1 MRCGQNF
8 PAPLANSPA
17 IFATVATRFAATGT
31 LYRSPPRWRESSMTT
46 RCHVGIAQAVFENRS
61 GTFASSLWLLISAK
75 DGRRPI
81 MSDYDYRN
89 PEDPFQRDTAY
100 DPNVR
105 TGNSA
110 WGWIAAA
117 VFVAIV
123 LAVVFGMGH
132 QPGQN
137 GTNTASN
144 EMRSPAATQMAP
156 PAKPSPTTSAAP
168 STTPAPANPAPP
180 VTPAPNSNP
189 QQ

>member
-1 MRCGQNF
+1 
-8 PAPLANSPA
+8 
-17 IFATVATRFAATGT
+17 
-31 LYRSPPRWRESSMTT
+31 
-46 RCHVGIAQAVFENRS
+46 
-61 GTFASSLWLLISAK
+61 
-75 DGRRPI
+75 

-144 EMRSPAATQMAP
+144 EMRSPATTQMAP

>member
-1 MRCGQNF
+1 
-8 PAPLANSPA
+8 
-17 IFATVATRFAATGT
+17 
-31 LYRSPPRWRESSMTT
+31 
-46 RCHVGIAQAVFENRS
+46 
-61 GTFASSLWLLISAK
+61 
-75 DGRRPI
+75 

-123 LAVVFGMGH
+123 LAVVFGMGR

-144 EMRSPAATQMAP
+144 ETRAPASQMAP
-156 PAKPSPTTSAAP
+156 PATNP
-168 STTPAPANPAPP
+168 STPASPAPANPAPNNN
-180 VTPAPNSNP
+180 AH
-189 QQ
+189 

>member
-1 MRCGQNF
+1 
-8 PAPLANSPA
+8 
-17 IFATVATRFAATGT
+17 
-31 LYRSPPRWRESSMTT
+31 
-46 RCHVGIAQAVFENRS
+46 
-61 GTFASSLWLLISAK
+61 
-75 DGRRPI
+75 

-89 PEDPFQRDTAY
+89 SQDPFERDTAY

-137 GTNTASN
+137 GTNTAANTPRPS
-144 EMRSPAATQMAP
+144 ATQMAP
-156 PAKPSPTTSAAP
+156 PATPSPASP
-168 STTPAPANPAPP
+168 TTPAPT
-180 VTPAPNSNP
+180 TPAPTTPAPTTSTP
-189 QQ
+189 AH

>member
-1 MRCGQNF
+1 
-8 PAPLANSPA
+8 
-17 IFATVATRFAATGT
+17 
-31 LYRSPPRWRESSMTT
+31 
-46 RCHVGIAQAVFENRS
+46 
-61 GTFASSLWLLISAK
+61 
-75 DGRRPI
+75 

-144 EMRSPAATQMAP
+144 ETRSPATTMAP
-156 PAKPSPTTSAAP
+156 PTTSKPATTNPSPTS
-168 STTPAPANPAPP
+168 PAPANPAPP
-180 VTPAPNSNP
+180 VTPAPNNNA
-189 QQ
+189 Q

>member
-1 MRCGQNF
+1 
-8 PAPLANSPA
+8 
-17 IFATVATRFAATGT
+17 
-31 LYRSPPRWRESSMTT
+31 
-46 RCHVGIAQAVFENRS
+46 
-61 GTFASSLWLLISAK
+61 
-75 DGRRPI
+75 

-144 EMRSPAATQMAP
+144 EMRPPAATQMAP
-156 PAKPSPTTSAAP
+156 PASTKPS
-168 STTPAPANPAPP
+168 PAPANPAPP
-180 VTPAPNSNP
+180 VNPAPNNSA
-189 QQ
+189 Q

>member
-1 MRCGQNF
+1 
-8 PAPLANSPA
+8 
-17 IFATVATRFAATGT
+17 
-31 LYRSPPRWRESSMTT
+31 
-46 RCHVGIAQAVFENRS
+46 
-61 GTFASSLWLLISAK
+61 
-75 DGRRPI
+75 

-110 WGWIAAA
+110 WGWVAAA

-137 GTNTASN
+137 GTNTAMN
-144 EMRSPAATQMAP
+144 QTKSPAATQMAP
-156 PAKPSPTTSAAP
+156 PTTTSPTTNP
-168 STTPAPANPAPP
+168 SPATPAPANPAPP
-180 VTPAPNSNP
+180 VTPTPNNSA
-189 QQ
+189 QH

>member
-1 MRCGQNF
+1 
-8 PAPLANSPA
+8 
-17 IFATVATRFAATGT
+17 
-31 LYRSPPRWRESSMTT
+31 
-46 RCHVGIAQAVFENRS
+46 
-61 GTFASSLWLLISAK
+61 
-75 DGRRPI
+75 

-105 TGNSA
+105 TGTSA

-123 LAVVFGMGH
+123 LAVVFGMGR

-144 EMRSPAATQMAP
+144 EMRPPAATQMAP
-156 PAKPSPTTSAAP
+156 APKPSPA
-168 STTPAPANPAPP
+168 TPAPASPASPISPAP
-180 VTPAPNSNP
+180 SNNE
-189 QQ
+189 Q

>member
-1 MRCGQNF
+1 
-8 PAPLANSPA
+8 
-17 IFATVATRFAATGT
+17 
-31 LYRSPPRWRESSMTT
+31 
-46 RCHVGIAQAVFENRS
+46 
-61 GTFASSLWLLISAK
+61 
-75 DGRRPI
+75 

-110 WGWIAAA
+110 WGWLAAA

-123 LAVVFGMGH
+123 LAVVFGMGR

-144 EMRSPAATQMAP
+144 EMRPPAATQMAP
-156 PAKPSPTTSAAP
+156 PATKLSPATPS
-168 STTPAPANPAPP
+168 PANPASPL
-180 VTPAPNSNP
+180 TPAPSNNA
-189 QQ
+189 Q

>member
-1 MRCGQNF
+1 
-8 PAPLANSPA
+8 
-17 IFATVATRFAATGT
+17 
-31 LYRSPPRWRESSMTT
+31 
-46 RCHVGIAQAVFENRS
+46 
-61 GTFASSLWLLISAK
+61 
-75 DGRRPI
+75 

-132 QPGQN
+132 QPNQN
-137 GTNTASN
+137 GTNTAMN
-144 EMRSPAATQMAP
+144 QTKPPAATQMAP
-156 PAKPSPTTSAAP
+156 SASTPTTPPTTSA
-168 STTPAPANPAPP
+168 TPAPANPAPP
-180 VTPAPNSNP
+180 VAPAPNNNP
-189 QQ
+189 QH

>member
-1 MRCGQNF
+1 
-8 PAPLANSPA
+8 
-17 IFATVATRFAATGT
+17 
-31 LYRSPPRWRESSMTT
+31 
-46 RCHVGIAQAVFENRS
+46 
-61 GTFASSLWLLISAK
+61 
-75 DGRRPI
+75 

-100 DPNVR
+100 DPNAR

-123 LAVVFGMGH
+123 LAVVFGMGR

-144 EMRSPAATQMAP
+144 EMRPPATTQMKP
-156 PAKPSPTTSAAP
+156 PATNPSPTS
-168 STTPAPANPAPP
+168 PAPANPAPP
-180 VTPAPNSNP
+180 VTPAPNNSA
-189 QQ
+189 Q

>member
-1 MRCGQNF
+1 
-8 PAPLANSPA
+8 
-17 IFATVATRFAATGT
+17 
-31 LYRSPPRWRESSMTT
+31 
-46 RCHVGIAQAVFENRS
+46 
-61 GTFASSLWLLISAK
+61 
-75 DGRRPI
+75 

-123 LAVVFGMGH
+123 LAVVFGMGR

-144 EMRSPAATQMAP
+144 ETRAPATTQMKPPATNPSPA
-156 PAKPSPTTSAAP
+156 S
-168 STTPAPANPAPP
+168 PAPP
-180 VTPAPNSNP
+180 VTPAPNNSA
-189 QQ
+189 Q

>member
-1 MRCGQNF
+1 
-8 PAPLANSPA
+8 
-17 IFATVATRFAATGT
+17 
-31 LYRSPPRWRESSMTT
+31 
-46 RCHVGIAQAVFENRS
+46 
-61 GTFASSLWLLISAK
+61 
-75 DGRRPI
+75 

-123 LAVVFGMGH
+123 LAVVFGMGR

-137 GTNTASN
+137 GTDTAMNQSKP
-144 EMRSPAATQMAP
+144 PATTQMSP
-156 PAKPSPTTSAAP
+156 PA
-168 STTPAPANPAPP
+168 STPAPAPANPAPP
-180 VTPAPNSNP
+180 VTPTPNNNA
-189 QQ
+189 Q

>member
-1 MRCGQNF
+1 
-8 PAPLANSPA
+8 
-17 IFATVATRFAATGT
+17 
-31 LYRSPPRWRESSMTT
+31 
-46 RCHVGIAQAVFENRS
+46 
-61 GTFASSLWLLISAK
+61 
-75 DGRRPI
+75 

-123 LAVVFGMGH
+123 LAVVFGMGR

-144 EMRSPAATQMAP
+144 ETRAPATTQIKPPATNPSPA
-156 PAKPSPTTSAAP
+156 S
-168 STTPAPANPAPP
+168 PAPASPAPP
-180 VTPAPNSNP
+180 VAPAPNNSA
-189 QQ
+189 Q

>member
-1 MRCGQNF
+1 
-8 PAPLANSPA
+8 
-17 IFATVATRFAATGT
+17 
-31 LYRSPPRWRESSMTT
+31 
-46 RCHVGIAQAVFENRS
+46 
-61 GTFASSLWLLISAK
+61 
-75 DGRRPI
+75 

-132 QPGQN
+132 QPARN

-144 EMRSPAATQMAP
+144 EMRPPAATQMAP
-156 PAKPSPTTSAAP
+156 PVSNKPS
-168 STTPAPANPAPP
+168 PAPANPAPP
-180 VTPAPNSNP
+180 VSPTPNNSA
-189 QQ
+189 Q

>member
-1 MRCGQNF
+1 
-8 PAPLANSPA
+8 
-17 IFATVATRFAATGT
+17 
-31 LYRSPPRWRESSMTT
+31 
-46 RCHVGIAQAVFENRS
+46 
-61 GTFASSLWLLISAK
+61 
-75 DGRRPI
+75 

-144 EMRSPAATQMAP
+144 EMRSPATTMAP
-156 PAKPSPTTSAAP
+156 PTTTTKPATTSPSPAS
-168 STTPAPANPAPP
+168 PAPVRPIHAAED
-180 VTPAPNSNP
+180 
-189 QQ
+189 

>member
-1 MRCGQNF
+1 
-8 PAPLANSPA
+8 
-17 IFATVATRFAATGT
+17 
-31 LYRSPPRWRESSMTT
+31 
-46 RCHVGIAQAVFENRS
+46 
-61 GTFASSLWLLISAK
+61 
-75 DGRRPI
+75 

-100 DPNVR
+100 DPNAR

-110 WGWIAAA
+110 WGWVAAA

-144 EMRSPAATQMAP
+144 TPRPPATTQMSP
-156 PAKPSPTTSAAP
+156 PAGSP
-168 STTPAPANPAPP
+168 TPAPANPAPA
-180 VTPAPNSNP
+180 TPNKPA
-189 QQ
+189 Q